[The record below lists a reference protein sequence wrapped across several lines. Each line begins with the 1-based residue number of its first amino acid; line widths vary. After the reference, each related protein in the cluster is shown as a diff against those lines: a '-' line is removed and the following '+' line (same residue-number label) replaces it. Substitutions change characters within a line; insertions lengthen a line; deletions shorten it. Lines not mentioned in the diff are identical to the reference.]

1 MAMKSLK
8 KINEK
13 LQFFYR
19 KNEFLNPKLRRLL
32 RNWLIQRHFDYPRV
46 SWYPL
51 VSKKI
56 RKKMQATRNK
66 YIRFSLKLNS
76 QHRIEVKEFK
86 EINWLLIK
94 ERVEQRVATIVFKYW
109 KRTSPFYVNELFVPS
124 RNIYKTRLNM
134 ALEMPLRKS
143 NLGQKSMSFM
153 APSIWKKLSN
163 DLKILNTATSFTH
176 RKLVLKKLELLQHN
190 FNHNFYHYYHY

>member
-1 MAMKSLK
+1 
-8 KINEK
+8 
-13 LQFFYR
+13 
-19 KNEFLNPKLRRLL
+19 
-32 RNWLIQRHFDYPRV
+32 
-46 SWYPL
+46 
-51 VSKKI
+51 
-56 RKKMQATRNK
+56 MQATRNR

-76 QHRIEVKEFK
+76 RHHIEVKEFK
-86 EINWLLIK
+86 EKNWLLTK

-134 ALEMPLRKS
+134 AFEMPLRKS